1 VALFFSRDNLR
12 AIPTAGSVAR
22 ATTPACSTSAAA
34 SRPYV
39 PHGHTAL
46 GGLLVER
53 GLITEAQLDA
63 AVNEQKKSGRR
74 LGRVLV
80 DQGVLSPEALLDVLS
95 EQLGVPTTRIN
106 AYTVNPDAISALPE
120 KVARRHTA
128 FPLQKTGTTLL
139 VALAVPKDLTALDDL
154 RFASGCEIQT
164 VLALEDEIIGA
175 LNRYYRDEWMPDITQ
190 EEPDSVVIDSYA
202 AQLLTRDEAAERSA
216 VSVLERVIARAAGD
230 GASDIHFE
238 PRTEEFHVRFRVDGT
253 FREVAVLPSTMA
265 PAVVARVKVL
275 SGMDIA
281 EHRVP
286 QDGRFSATVG
296 EQRLDLRTSTYPT
309 IHGEK
314 AVLRLLDSGRLR
326 LQLDQAGMS
335 GQTLQTMRNLIH
347 RPEGILL
354 ITGPTGSGKTST
366 LYAALGE
373 LARTGKNI
381 VTIEDPV
388 EFALPGVNQAQTNDK
403 AGFSFANGLRSI
415 LRQDPD
421 VIMVGEIRDCET
433 VEVAIEASLT
443 GHLVLSTLHTN
454 SAVAT
459 VTRLFEMGL
468 EPYLLASSVVGI
480 VAQRLVRRICT
491 TCRIEVQ
498 TPPALRAMFRRG
510 EPSSYYRGRGCH
522 DCRGTGFRGRIGIFE
537 LLEMKDNIGELV
549 LTRATD
555 ARFYEAARANG
566 MVSLR
571 EECLALVSRGETTLE
586 EVLRVTHDW
595 RPAAAPDTRTG
606 AVQEA

>member
-1 VALFFSRDNLR
+1 M
-12 AIPTAGSVAR
+12 
-22 ATTPACSTSAAA
+22 
-34 SRPYV
+34 
-39 PHGHTAL
+39 AL

-53 GLITEAQLDA
+53 GLITVEQLEM
-63 AVNEQKKSGRR
+63 AVNEQKKTGRR

-80 DQGVLSPEALLDVLS
+80 DRGCLTAEVLLEVLS
-95 EQLGVPTTRIN
+95 EHLGVPVARIN
-106 AYTVNPDAISALPE
+106 AYTVSPEAITALPE

-128 FPLQKTGTTLL
+128 FPLQKTGSTLL
-139 VALAVPKDLTALDDL
+139 VALAVPKDLATLDDL

-164 VLALEDEIIGA
+164 ALALEDEIIVA
-175 LNRYYRDEWMPDITQ
+175 LNRYYRDDWMPDLVQ
-190 EEPDSVVIDSYA
+190 EDTGEVVIDSPA
-202 AQLLTRDEAAERSA
+202 AQMIARDEAAERSA
-216 VSVLERVIARAAGD
+216 VSVLERVIARAAAD

-238 PRTEEFHVRFRVDGT
+238 PRVEEFHVRFRIDGT
-253 FREVAVLPSTMA
+253 FRDVAVLPTTMA

-281 EHRVP
+281 EHRLP

-296 EQRLDLRTSTYPT
+296 DQRLDMRSSTYPT
-309 IHGEK
+309 VHGEK

-326 LQLDQAGMS
+326 LQLDRAGIT
-335 GQTLQTMRNLIH
+335 GDTLEGVRQLIH

-373 LARTGKNI
+373 LVQTGKNI

-388 EFALPGVNQAQTNDK
+388 EYALPGVNQGQTNDK
-403 AGFSFANGLRSI
+403 AGFTFAKGLRSI

-433 VEVAIEASLT
+433 LEVAIEASLT
-443 GHLVLSTLHTN
+443 GHLVLWTLHTN

-459 VTRLFEMGL
+459 IARLLDMGL
-468 EPYLLASSVVGI
+468 EPYLLASSVIGI
-480 VAQRLVRRICT
+480 VAQRLVRRICS
-491 TCRIEVQ
+491 TCRTEVQ
-498 TPPALRAMFRRG
+498 TPAALRAMFRAG
-510 EPSSYYRGRGCH
+510 EPASYFRGTGCH

-537 LLEMKDNIGELV
+537 LLKMESNISELV
-549 LTRATD
+549 LTRAPD
-555 ARFYEAARANG
+555 SRFYAAARANG

-571 EECLALVSRGETTLE
+571 EECLALVGRGETTLE

-595 RPAAAPDTRTG
+595 RPVSPAAEMRSRDRD
-606 AVQEA
+606 

>member
-1 VALFFSRDNLR
+1 MS
-12 AIPTAGSVAR
+12 
-22 ATTPACSTSAAA
+22 PAVVRAAA
-34 SRPYV
+34 EVKPAIVRV
-39 PHGHTAL
+39 PRGHMAL
-46 GGLLVER
+46 GGLLVDR
-53 GLITEAQLDA
+53 GLITVAQLET
-63 AVNEQKKSGRR
+63 AVSEQKNTGRR

-80 DQGVLSPEALLDVLS
+80 ERGVLTPEALLEVLS
-95 EQLGVPTTRIN
+95 AQLGVPTMRIN
-106 AYTVNPDAISALPE
+106 AYTVSPEAISALPE

-128 FPLQKTGTTLL
+128 FPLTKTGTTLV

-164 VLALEDEIIGA
+164 VLALEDEIIAA
-175 LNRYYRDEWMPDITQ
+175 LNRYYRDEWMPDIAQ
-190 EEPDSVVIDSYA
+190 EEAGAVVIDSPA

-238 PRTEEFHVRFRVDGT
+238 RRQDEFHVRFRVDGT
-253 FREVAVLPSTMA
+253 FRDIAVLPKELA

-281 EHRVP
+281 EHRLP

-296 EQRLDLRTSTYPT
+296 DQRLDLRGSTYPT
-309 IHGEK
+309 VHGEK

-326 LQLDQAGMS
+326 LQLDRAGMK
-335 GQTLQTMRNLIH
+335 GPTLETMRELIH

-373 LARTGKNI
+373 LVQTGKNI

-388 EFALPGVNQAQTNDK
+388 EYALQGINQGQTNEK
-403 AGFSFANGLRSI
+403 AGFTFAKGLRAI

-421 VIMVGEIRDCET
+421 VIMVGEIRDTET
-433 VEVAIEASLT
+433 LEVAIEASLT

-454 SAVAT
+454 NAVAT
-459 VTRLFEMGL
+459 VGRLLDMGL

-480 VAQRLVRRICT
+480 VAQRLVRRICS
-491 TCRIEVQ
+491 TCRMEVQ
-498 TPPALRAMFRRG
+498 TPPALRAMFRDG
-510 EPSSYYRGRGCH
+510 EPNSYFRGRGCH
-522 DCRGTGFRGRIGIFE
+522 DCRGTGFHGRIGIFE
-537 LLEMKDNIGELV
+537 LLQMRENICELV
-549 LTRATD
+549 LTRAPD
-555 ARFYEAARANG
+555 IRFHEAARSNG
-566 MVSLR
+566 MISMR
-571 EECLALVSRGETTLE
+571 EECLALVQNGETTLE

-595 RPAAAPDTRTG
+595 HPAPGSQDMRARGDRT
-606 AVQEA
+606 A

>member
-1 VALFFSRDNLR
+1 M
-12 AIPTAGSVAR
+12 
-22 ATTPACSTSAAA
+22 
-34 SRPYV
+34 
-39 PHGHTAL
+39 AL

-53 GLITEAQLDA
+53 GLITVEQLEM
-63 AVNEQKKSGRR
+63 AVNEQKKTGRR

-80 DQGVLSPEALLDVLS
+80 DRGCLTAEVLLEVLS
-95 EQLGVPTTRIN
+95 EHLGVPVARIN
-106 AYTVNPDAISALPE
+106 AYTVSPEAITALPE

-128 FPLQKTGTTLL
+128 FPLQKTGSTLL
-139 VALAVPKDLTALDDL
+139 VALAVPKDLATLDDL

-164 VLALEDEIIGA
+164 ALALEDEIIVA
-175 LNRYYRDEWMPDITQ
+175 LNRYYRDDWMPDLVQ
-190 EEPDSVVIDSYA
+190 EDTGEVVIDSPA
-202 AQLLTRDEAAERSA
+202 AQMIARDEAAERSA
-216 VSVLERVIARAAGD
+216 VSVLERVIARAAAD

-238 PRTEEFHVRFRVDGT
+238 PRVEEFHVRFRIDGT
-253 FREVAVLPSTMA
+253 FRDVAVLPTTMA

-281 EHRVP
+281 EHRLP

-296 EQRLDLRTSTYPT
+296 DQRLDMRSSTYPT
-309 IHGEK
+309 VHGEK

-326 LQLDQAGMS
+326 LQLDRAGIT
-335 GQTLQTMRNLIH
+335 GDTLEGVRQLIH

-373 LARTGKNI
+373 LVQTGKNI

-388 EFALPGVNQAQTNDK
+388 EYALPGVNQGQTNDK
-403 AGFSFANGLRSI
+403 AGFTFAKGLRSI

-433 VEVAIEASLT
+433 LEVAIEASLT
-443 GHLVLSTLHTN
+443 GHLVLWTLHTN

-459 VTRLFEMGL
+459 IARLLDMGL
-468 EPYLLASSVVGI
+468 EPYLLASSVIGI
-480 VAQRLVRRICT
+480 VAQRLVRRICS
-491 TCRIEVQ
+491 TCRTEVQ
-498 TPPALRAMFRRG
+498 TPAALRAMFRAG
-510 EPSSYYRGRGCH
+510 EPASYFRGTGCH

-537 LLEMKDNIGELV
+537 LLKMESNISELV
-549 LTRATD
+549 LTRAPDSRFD
-555 ARFYEAARANG
+555 AAARANG

-571 EECLALVSRGETTLE
+571 EECLALVGRGETTLE

-595 RPAAAPDTRTG
+595 RPVSPAAETRSRDRD
-606 AVQEA
+606 